1 MGRVVVIHWSVAEGE
16 ERSERLRTAGH
27 DVEVLAPRGG
37 PGMRPVVENPPDAVV
52 IDLDLRPSEGR
63 DLALY
68 MRQRTAT
75 RHVPIVFVEGDQ
87 GKVAKIRELL
97 PDAVYATW
105 RGVRGAVKR
114 AIARPPGKPVVRDAM
129 AGYSGTPL
137 PRKLGIKTGSVVTLM
152 GAPAGF
158 QKTLGELPNDVRI
171 KRQARGKANLVMLF
185 VKSKT
190 DLDRRLATAERA
202 MAEKG
207 TVWIAWPKKSSGA
220 ATDLTQT
227 DVRRK
232 GLASGLVD
240 FKICAIDETWSA
252 LRFSRRR

>member
-1 MGRVVVIHWSVAEGE
+1 MGRVIVIHWSTGEGE
-16 ERSERLRTAGH
+16 ARAELLRCAGH
-27 DVEVLAPRGG
+27 DVEVLAPQGG
-37 PGMRPVVENPPDAVV
+37 PGMQTVLENPPDAVV
-52 IDLDLRPSEGR
+52 IDLDLRPSQGR

-68 MRQRTAT
+68 LRQRKPT
-75 RHVPIVFVEGDQ
+75 RHVPIVFVEGDPTRT
-87 GKVAKIRELL
+87 AKIKELL

-114 AIARPPGKPVVRDAM
+114 AIARPPAKPVVHQAL

-137 PRKLGIKTGSVVTLM
+137 PKKLGIKPGSVVTLM
-152 GAPAGF
+152 GAPPDF
-158 QKTLGELPNDVRI
+158 ENTLGDLPDDVRI
-171 KRQARGKANLVMLF
+171 RRQARGKANVVILF
-185 VKSKT
+185 AKSRA
-190 DLDRRLATAERA
+190 DLDRRLQTAKRA

-207 TVWIAWPKKSSGA
+207 SVWIAWPKKTSGV

-232 GLASGLVD
+232 GLTSGLVD
-240 FKICAIDETWSA
+240 FKICAIDATWSG